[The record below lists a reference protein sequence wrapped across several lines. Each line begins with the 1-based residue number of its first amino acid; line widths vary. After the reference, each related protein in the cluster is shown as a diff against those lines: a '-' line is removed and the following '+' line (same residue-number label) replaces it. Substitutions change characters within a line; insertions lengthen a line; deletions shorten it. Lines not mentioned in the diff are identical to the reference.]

1 MTLTPT
7 NDETSYHGNL
17 MDALPV
23 YGQPVLR
30 GGSQLWLSDMRQ
42 KNRSDGR
49 STSWTLLQNPQRN
62 VPSNSENYDR
72 IFLDKKNIRTK
83 EYLDR
88 RTD

>member
-30 GGSQLWLSDMRQ
+30 GGSQLWLSDAC
-42 KNRSDGR
+42 
-49 STSWTLLQNPQRN
+49 
-62 VPSNSENYDR
+62 
-72 IFLDKKNIRTK
+72 
-83 EYLDR
+83 DR
-88 RTD
+88 RTEATEDRPRGLYNRILSVMCRQTRGITTEYS